1 MKHGN
6 PKHVEI
12 HVKLLHD
19 LSSEKAYN
27 MLVVD
32 DGKHHHSFEKVAMDG
47 EPHTITWVLTGNAS
61 GGEFCALDN
70 SDYPGFTWLIHTPDK
85 KVFRHL
91 RHEGNKISMHN
102 HHHGKDSEGM
112 WHYQLFARFGDKLYG
127 VPLTFSCGHS
137 DNPNPSIKNT

>member
-6 PKHVEI
+6 PKNIEIGVEL
-12 HVKLLHD
+12 HHD
-19 LSSEKAYN
+19 L
-27 MLVVD
+27 
-32 DGKHHHSFEKVAMDG
+32 GKSKRHNLLIVNGGEHHHDFEKVDAEG

-70 SDYPGFTWLIHTPDK
+70 SESPGFAWLIRQPHD

-91 RHEGNKISMHN
+91 RHDGDRISMHN
-102 HHHGKDSEGM
+102 HHHGKHSEGL
-112 WHYQLFARFGDKLYG
+112 WHYQLFARFGDRIYG
-127 VPLTFSCGHS
+127 VPLTFTCGHS